1 MSRLRI
7 ILIAL
12 LVGWIGFIFAAFY
25 VVQKPLALQ
34 VGSGLLSV
42 LWTLILT
49 ALLLVDA
56 SALGGFLFGK
66 FFPFFDSGERLFLS
80 TGLGLGIFGL
90 LGFGLAVASVAK
102 PIILLLILIGI
113 LLLALW
119 RGGLSQVRE
128 DASSAWQVI
137 RSSTERGVKWIPWL
151 AGTALFLSFIL
162 AFAPPADS
170 FDALLYHL
178 AVPALWLKDGGLAVG
193 KILPVYWY
201 PGLVEGAYVWGLAL
215 WSEATAPL
223 LHLAWGILTVGLI
236 WWWARK
242 VWGNSAAWRSVAVAT
257 SMPSLALLAAWAYT
271 DLALAFYSA
280 AALYLLWRY
289 QDSKEKRLLILNGI
303 LCGLAMGVKYT
314 SFILPLMVV
323 GWLACIYRRRLI
335 EWFLPTLQFSFAA
348 ILVASPWYIRNWIW
362 MGNPFYPYVFGG
374 KLWDS
379 FLAVRCAQAGTGIG
393 FNLPALLLLPFNL
406 TLGQY
411 DMTYTDGRIGPLW
424 LILLPTCL
432 WVLWHYRKEAAR
444 QAIVIPAIFG
454 LISFGLWTLG
464 VINTVGLWQSRLLFP
479 FLLALTPLAALGW
492 EALTR
497 LDTNRFRVSFIFNAL
512 VILSIAINLL
522 DFGLFVLVRSPIS
535 AALGITD
542 RQSYF
547 ERFQPSY
554 ADALALVNETPPG
567 SQVMFLFE
575 PRSYGMG
582 RAVQVDPFNA
592 NLAHDLYLH
601 QTPENVL
608 QAWQAQGYSY
618 VLYQRVGDN
627 LLEYPDESQLLFSM
641 LNIVAE
647 TENTILY
654 QIPTTK

>member
-7 ILIAL
+7 ILVAL

-34 VGSGLLSV
+34 IGSGLLSV
-42 LWTLILT
+42 LWTLTLA

-56 SALGGFLFGK
+56 AIMGGALLRK
-66 FFPFFDSGERLFLS
+66 FFPLLDNGERLFLG
-80 TGLGLGIFGL
+80 TGLGLGIFGII
-90 LGFGLAVASVAK
+90 GFGLAAAGAAK
-102 PIILLLILIGI
+102 PVVLLTLLIVIPLLGI
-113 LLLALW
+113 W
-119 RGGLSQVRE
+119 RGWWRQVEE
-128 DASSAWQVI
+128 DAKSVGQVL

-151 AGTALFLSFIL
+151 AGIALFLSFIL

-242 VWGNSAAWRSVAVAT
+242 VWGNSTAWRSVAVAI

-289 QDSKEKRLLILNGI
+289 RDSKEKRLLILNGI

-314 SFILPLMVV
+314 SFILPIMVV
-323 GWLACIYRRRLI
+323 GWLAWIYRRRLI
-335 EWFLPTLQFSFAA
+335 EWFLPTVQFSVAA
-348 ILVASPWYIRNWIW
+348 LLVASPWYIRNWIW

-379 FLAVRCAQAGTGIG
+379 FLAIRCAQAGTGIG
-393 FNLPALLLLPFNL
+393 LNLPALFLLPFNV

-411 DMTYTDGRIGPLW
+411 DMTYADGRIGPLW
-424 LILLPTCL
+424 LILLPACL
-432 WVLWHYRKEAAR
+432 WILWHYRKETAR
-444 QAIVIPAIFG
+444 QAIIIPAIFG
-454 LISFGLWTLG
+454 LISFGFWTLG
-464 VINTVGLWQSRLLFP
+464 VINTAGLWQSRMLFP
-479 FLLALTPLAALGW
+479 SLLCLTPLATLGW

-497 LDTNRFRVSFIFNAL
+497 LDTKRFRISFIFNAL

-522 DFGLFVLVRSPIS
+522 DFGLFVLVRSPMS
-535 AALGITD
+535 VALGITD

-554 ADALALVNETPPG
+554 ADALALVDETPPG
-567 SQVMFLFE
+567 SQVLLLFE
-575 PRSYGMG
+575 PRSYGME
-582 RAVQVDPFNA
+582 REVHSDPFNA

-608 QAWQAQGYSY
+608 QTWQAQGYTY
-618 VLYQRVGDN
+618 VLYQRVGDY
-627 LLEYPDESQLLFSM
+627 LLEYPDKSQRLFSM
-641 LNIVAE
+641 LTVVEE